1 MWQFAIIIYHY
12 RPGSWNVRQE
22 GGIQVAQVIQ
32 SDMPP
37 PPQIDRLMERS
48 KTEMVAPPPL
58 VVDKMNDN
66 IRSLEEVKTNTL
78 TYKLNWCVK

>member
-1 MWQFAIIIYHY
+1 MFLC

-32 SDMPP
+32 SDMPA

-48 KTEMVAPPPL
+48 KTEMIPPRAP

-66 IRSLEEVKTNTL
+66 IRSLEEV
-78 TYKLNWCVK
+78 